1 VLHDNTFPSA
11 EVIDSITSADDALHF
26 FDFVLIRKNRTIDHA
41 AGHKEGA
48 TGTMMQG
55 LLYSSRAGTSS
66 TCATPSVP
74 ANIVVRSKL
83 PASNVTI
90 KPPGIASLR

>member
-1 VLHDNTFPSA
+1 VLQDNTFPSA
-11 EVIDSITSADDALHF
+11 EVIDLTSAHDALHF
-26 FDFVLIRKNRTIDHA
+26 FDFVLLRKNLTIDHA
-41 AGHKEGA
+41 AGDKEGA
-48 TGTMMQG
+48 TGSMMQE

-74 ANIVVRSKL
+74 ANIVVMSKL

-90 KPPGIASLR
+90 KAPGIASFR